1 VTPPPAIPTA
11 ALAAAAFAIAA
22 PASAQVS
29 PGARALGLGGAGVAS
44 AEPRSAVFANPALTR
59 FRDEDEGPAVLV
71 PYVAASAADTDGL
84 LDRVEDFQ
92 DTLDALQ
99 ALLDANDPN
108 ALALRPLVADGLAGL
123 DGRTVLGGAETG
135 AAVLLPGRHVTFA
148 LGVRERVDARAFPRI
163 AASDLALIEDPTTTA
178 ADLDDLESAA
188 VVHAA
193 EITELSASIAWE
205 GALGGRR
212 LSLGVAPKVATID
225 VTSYAPRVSDFEDQD
240 IVGDLRDGALQRRRT
255 VFNADAGLAV
265 EVGDGATLGLAVR
278 DVLRRDLRS
287 GNEGPDAFTY
297 RIRPRP
303 TAGVALVED
312 GLLFTAEADLWPT
325 RPFSSGGESQHVRM
339 GVEVDALGLAR
350 VRAGFAHDLRDTAA
364 DVFTFGLGSGSVTSG
379 RGAVAWD
386 VSAAVGDD
394 AIGAAL
400 GLSFGF

>member
-1 VTPPPAIPTA
+1 MPSSPGSPLV
-11 ALAAAAFAIAA
+11 ALAAAAIALTA
-22 PASAQVS
+22 PATAQVS
-29 PGARALGLGGAGVAS
+29 PGARALGLGGTGVAS

-59 FRDEDEGPAVLV
+59 FRDESEGAAALL
-71 PYVAASAADTDGL
+71 PYTAAMAADTGEL
-84 LDRVEDFQ
+84 LDRVEEFQ

-108 ALALRPLVADGLAGL
+108 ALALRPLVVDGLAGL
-123 DGRTVLGGAETG
+123 DGRTVLGGVDVG
-135 AAVLLPGRHVTFA
+135 ATVLLPGRDVTFA

-163 AASDLALIEDPTTTA
+163 AASDLALIQDPTTTS
-178 ADLDDLESAA
+178 ADLEDLDSVA

-212 LSLGVAPKVATID
+212 FSLGLAPKFATVD

-240 IVGDLRDGALQRRRT
+240 IVGDLRDGGLQRRRS

-312 GLLFTAEADLWPT
+312 GLMFTAEADLWPS

-339 GVEVDALGLAR
+339 GLEVDALGFAR

-364 DVFTFGLGSGSVTSG
+364 DLVTFGLGSGSVTSG
-379 RGAVAWD
+379 GGAVAWD
-386 VSAAVGDD
+386 LSAAFGDD
-394 AIGAAL
+394 AIAAAI